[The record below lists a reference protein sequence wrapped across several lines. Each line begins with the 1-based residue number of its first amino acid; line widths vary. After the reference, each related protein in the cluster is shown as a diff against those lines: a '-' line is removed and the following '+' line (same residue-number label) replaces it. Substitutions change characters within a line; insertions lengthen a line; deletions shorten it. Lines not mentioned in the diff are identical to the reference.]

1 MGHKGNE
8 KISDK
13 LEIPCRSS
21 HSFAYSWQICYTP
34 HNFLV
39 LFVQHH
45 VINIQAIWILIRI
58 FL

>member
-21 HSFAYSWQICYTP
+21 HSFAYSWQICLYSSQFFST
-34 HNFLV
+34 FCAASCD
-39 LFVQHH
+39 QHPSY
-45 VINIQAIWILIRI
+45 L
-58 FL
+58 